1 MKAKD
6 YPFKSVRISC
16 DKCGRQGRYTRAA
29 FSELVGA
36 ETELPDALARISA
49 DCAKRQTTLA
59 YDEQAKASL
68 TPSRQAMGEIFEQ
81 HIEERRDR

>member
-16 DKCGRQGRYTRAA
+16 YKCGRRGRYTRAA
-29 FSELVGA
+29 FGELVGA
-36 ETELPDALARISA
+36 KTELPDALARISA

-59 YDEQAKASL
+59 YDQCMALYPDLVRSDAN
-68 TPSRQAMGEIFEQ
+68 
-81 HIEERRDR
+81 

>member
-16 DKCGRQGRYTRAA
+16 AKCDRQGRYSRAA
-29 FSELVGA
+29 LVELVGP

-49 DCAKRQTTLA
+49 DCPQRQTPLA
-59 YDEQAKASL
+59 YDQCMALYADL
-68 TPSRQAMGEIFEQ
+68 IGTAT
-81 HIEERRDR
+81 